1 MFFILGNVF
10 YITMLEKT
18 KFLTCF
24 EADFV
29 HMKFAEKLLAIYI
42 PNNFLKLLLSMT
54 FTERG

>member
-1 MFFILGNVF
+1 MI
-10 YITMLEKT
+10 EKT

-24 EADFV
+24 EADSV